1 MPIIF
6 SLPTANNIRMKN
18 YLRISL
24 KYLTAVS
31 AFFGVI
37 LGLLT
42 ARADGYSH
50 PLLRLLYFTAQS
62 NVWIGVI
69 MLVLAINLSV
79 SKQTSGAGMRSLYF
93 LRYVF
98 TVSITLTALV
108 FCLLLA
114 PFSDASYRPWTLT
127 NLFTHVITPALSLLD
142 FFLDR
147 PRFILPKNGAWAC
160 LLPPCL
166 YLLYTTVL
174 CLFRIDFG
182 RGVPYPYFFM
192 NVFSPVGIFGVS
204 SQPPFILGS
213 AYWYLLLAMVVYL
226 IGRLYRRFSARF

>member
-1 MPIIF
+1 M
-6 SLPTANNIRMKN
+6 
-18 YLRISL
+18 RILL
-24 KYLTAVS
+24 KYSTAFS

-37 LGLLT
+37 LGLIS

-62 NVWIGVI
+62 NIWIGI
-69 MLVLAINLSV
+69 TMLALAIKLSFF
-79 SKQTSGAGMRSLYF
+79 KQTSGAGTRSLYF

-114 PFSDASYRPWTLT
+114 PFADESYTPWTLP
-127 NLFTHVITPALSLLD
+127 NLFTHVVTPSLALLD

-147 PRFILPKNGAWAC
+147 TRFLISKNGAWAC
-160 LLPPCL
+160 LLPPML
-166 YLLYTTVL
+166 YLAYTTVL
-174 CLFRIDFG
+174 CLFRVDFG

-192 NVFSPVGIFGVS
+192 NVFSPAGLFGFS
-204 SQPPFILGS
+204 AEPPFIFGS
-213 AYWYLLLAMVVYL
+213 VYWYLLFGSVVFL
-226 IGRLYRRFSARF
+226 IARLYRRSALSRTPAPANRRTPRSQR